1 MHIFAKFRKFSL
13 FTGGVCSSKNAPR
26 RRLSAVQKPA
36 NLYSTKCRFFGPPPP
51 PPGVPVH
58 ESALPR
64 GFWGT
69 PPKSP
74 TQPQAPLHAPGAF
87 HDVALAD
94 VMILNLIIIR

>member
-1 MHIFAKFRKFSL
+1 M
-13 FTGGVCSSKNAPR
+13 
-26 RRLSAVQKPA
+26 
-36 NLYSTKCRFFGPPPP
+36 
-51 PPGVPVH
+51 H

-94 VMILNLIIIR
+94 VVLEINIKLIKKCYIIFAINIAIA

>member
-1 MHIFAKFRKFSL
+1 M
-13 FTGGVCSSKNAPR
+13 
-26 RRLSAVQKPA
+26 
-36 NLYSTKCRFFGPPPP
+36 
-51 PPGVPVH
+51 H

-87 HDVALAD
+87 HDVALAES
-94 VMILNLIIIR
+94 MTLNLFYIYYYNQVSIIFAINIAIA

>member
-1 MHIFAKFRKFSL
+1 M
-13 FTGGVCSSKNAPR
+13 
-26 RRLSAVQKPA
+26 
-36 NLYSTKCRFFGPPPP
+36 
-51 PPGVPVH
+51 H

-87 HDVALAD
+87 HDVALAESI
-94 VMILNLIIIR
+94 ILNYFIIKINNLDNICSKMVLGD

>member
-1 MHIFAKFRKFSL
+1 VHIFAKFRKFSL

-87 HDVALAD
+87 QHVALAD
-94 VMILNLIIIR
+94 GVVLN

>member
-1 MHIFAKFRKFSL
+1 M
-13 FTGGVCSSKNAPR
+13 
-26 RRLSAVQKPA
+26 
-36 NLYSTKCRFFGPPPP
+36 
-51 PPGVPVH
+51 H

-87 HDVALAD
+87 HDVALAES
-94 VMILNLIIIR
+94 MTLNFINNLNNSQVSIIFAINIAIA